1 VSKVSAKVL
10 LESPSTL
17 IQLRENGDRTV
28 AQIKLS
34 KADHLPVIEGL
45 LGAVLPHDDQ
55 TRDEIMELVRAK
67 SLKEYL

>member
-1 VSKVSAKVL
+1 MSKVSARVL

-45 LGAVLPHDDQ
+45 LQAVVGGAA
-55 TRDEIMELVRAK
+55 DEIMVAIREAARD
-67 SLKEYL
+67 EYL